1 MKRFFGSAALAAAAL
16 GIASPAL
23 AHTHLVKSDPKAG
36 AVLHT
41 GPKSIT
47 LTFSE
52 RLVPAFSKFSVAMPA
67 HKMDVAVK
75 TVVSPD
81 GKRIVGTL
89 PDRLG
94 NGDYRVTWTAAS
106 ADGHK
111 MSGSVDFKVG

>member
-1 MKRFFGSAALAAAAL
+1 MKRFLIVASLAATAL
-16 GIASPAL
+16 GAAAPAL
-23 AHTHLVKSDPKAG
+23 AHTHLVKSDPKAD
-36 AVLHT
+36 ATLHT

-52 RLVPAFSKFSVAMPA
+52 RLVPAFSKFTVTMPA

-75 TVVSPD
+75 TAVSPD

-89 PDRLG
+89 PNRLG
-94 NGDYRVTWTAAS
+94 AGNYRVSWTAAS

-111 MSGSVDFKVG
+111 MTGSVDFKVG